1 VLETGAADVTDP
13 PFARGKGLV
22 PTSTLD
28 ALIEHLEDVR
38 RWCRRRS
45 RDVHLA
51 DDVAQETA
59 LIALTR
65 LSTLRDP
72 DRVRGWL
79 FRVAQRRMADEVRR
93 RRALLPLTHE
103 PPAPLP
109 YQPVDRSRATA
120 VRRALR
126 TLPLFLRRP
135 MRMHYLKG
143 QPIREIA
150 ATLDTTINGIK
161 ARLYRARRLLRDEAT
176 LR

>member
-1 VLETGAADVTDP
+1 M
-13 PFARGKGLV
+13 

-28 ALIEHLEDVR
+28 ALIEHLEDLR

-103 PPAPLP
+103 PPAPPP
-109 YQPVDRSRATA
+109 YQPADRSRAAA

-150 ATLDTTINGIK
+150 ATLDTTVNGIK
-161 ARLYRARRLLRDEAT
+161 ARLYRARRLLREEAT